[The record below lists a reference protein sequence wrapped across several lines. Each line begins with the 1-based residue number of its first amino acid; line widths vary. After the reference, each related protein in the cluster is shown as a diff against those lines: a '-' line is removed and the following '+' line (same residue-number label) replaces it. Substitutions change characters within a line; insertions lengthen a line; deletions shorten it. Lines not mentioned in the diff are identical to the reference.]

1 MIAVSQFLA
10 IAAVVVGTW
19 NGKWFPS
26 GRAEHRA
33 APAVEAATIAAA
45 GGMIRSGLAKID
57 PEGTNDLILCFNEIR
72 NADAANGLCAAI
84 GRTNLTVA
92 IISGYR
98 RRDRFDQQQDVIMTT
113 LPVRTANWSLWRR
126 PNRVFP
132 PRGYAHAVIE
142 FPGGREV
149 AVYAVHLKSNY
160 GATTEAIRRENRLKR
175 MYPVEQLIEQER
187 KAPRVIIAGDFN
199 ADCWRKEFAEETI
212 FSSFKKAGYENP
224 LERLPASGRAT
235 YPSSRNGDS
244 VLDYIMVRGLRIIAD
259 PVIQPSASVSDH
271 NAVFVRCDLVGGFRQ
286 D

>member
-1 MIAVSQFLA
+1 MIAFSQFLA

-33 APAVEAATIAAA
+33 SPAVEAATIAAA

-113 LPVRTANWSLWRR
+113 LPVRMANWSLWRR
-126 PNRVFP
+126 PKRIFP

-149 AVYAVHLKSNY
+149 SVYAVHLKSNY

-175 MYPVEQLIEQER
+175 MYPVEQMIEQG
-187 KAPRVIIAGDFN
+187 KNTPRVIIAGDFN

-212 FSSFKKAGYENP
+212 FKSFAAAGYENP
-224 LERLPASGRAT
+224 LSRLPEGERAT
-235 YPSSRNGDS
+235 HPSRSFGDS
-244 VLDYIMVRGLRIIAD
+244 TLDYVMVRGLKVVKN
-259 PVIQPSASVSDH
+259 PVIEPSSAISDH
-271 NAVFVRCDLVGGFRQ
+271 SAVFVLCD
-286 D
+286 